1 VNVNIQVLNV
11 NIEPNVVMNDTSALT
26 RRDIV
31 ALGVA
36 VIGGAASK
44 ELAKYLPGPK
54 PTVLAKNF
62 HFSDGLPLSDAPP
75 VIAITSII
83 PSRVKFYGGQLSNE
97 EIFGPLHLDRA

>member
-1 VNVNIQVLNV
+1 MAKRNNRSKRKRKNDVVVNVNIQVLNV

-36 VIGGAASK
+36 VIGGAASN

-75 VIAITSII
+75 VIAT
-83 PSRVKFYGGQLSNE
+83 QLLFRST
-97 EIFGPLHLDRA
+97 A